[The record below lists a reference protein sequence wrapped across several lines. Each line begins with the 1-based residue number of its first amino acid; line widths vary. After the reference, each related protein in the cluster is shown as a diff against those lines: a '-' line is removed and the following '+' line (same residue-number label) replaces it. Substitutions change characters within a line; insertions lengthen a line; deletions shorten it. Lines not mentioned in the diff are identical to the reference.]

1 MSFFEKIYRTTP
13 TRTETIG
20 AHLTDPTFR
29 FSDMLGGAIAARC
42 ELNEGTLASR
52 ERKDIIRDAFS
63 FALYHLV
70 AGGRIIVKREHY
82 RQTFLGSLERDTS
95 KIVLERQPAADA
107 FDQRESPLLEAI
119 YAAADGQ
126 RTLRKVVKVVLDGY
140 MGPGQHT
147 SPVSTLFSAL
157 LQGEMRYWRLEHQ
170 TANWGFTQHYAL
182 DCPPE
187 HRAILMDSA
196 RSARTAIAEMSGRY
210 PQLFEVLRDFTGA
223 VKNSLYGR
231 KREEN
236 KHHHHPRKPH
246 HGRRRRRKDDPRMWT
261 EG

>member
-1 MSFFEKIYRTTP
+1 MSFFKKIYRTTP
-13 TRTETIG
+13 TSSEIIG
-20 AHLTDPTFR
+20 ATLNDPTFR

-42 ELNEGTLASR
+42 EMNEGKLSGR

-63 FALYHLV
+63 FALYHLI
-70 AGGRIIVKREHY
+70 ASGRITVNREHY
-82 RQTFLGSLERDTS
+82 RQTFFGSLERDTS
-95 KIVLERQPAADA
+95 KIVLERQPAAEV

-126 RTLRKVVKVVLDGY
+126 RTLGNVVKIVLDGY

-170 TANWGFTQHYAL
+170 TANWGFTRYYAL
-182 DCPPE
+182 ECLPE
-187 HRAILMDSA
+187 HRPILMDSV
-196 RSARTAIAEMSGRY
+196 RSARTAIAAISGQY
-210 PQLFEVLRDFTGA
+210 PQLFGVLRDFTGA

-231 KREEN
+231 KRQES
-236 KHHHHPRKPH
+236 KHHYPRKPH
-246 HGRRRRRKDDPRMWT
+246 RGRRRKKDDPRMWT
-261 EG
+261 DG